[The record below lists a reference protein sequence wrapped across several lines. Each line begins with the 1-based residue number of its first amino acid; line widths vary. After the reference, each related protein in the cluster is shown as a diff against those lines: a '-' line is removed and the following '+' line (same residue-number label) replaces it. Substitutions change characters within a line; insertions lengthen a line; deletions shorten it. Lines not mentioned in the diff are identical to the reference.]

1 MQSNYWAAYLWPWR
15 YRNLIWQFARREV
28 LTRHRG
34 SWLGMGWSVLTPL
47 VMLLIYTLV
56 FRHVF
61 QARWPSAAEGSN
73 FDFALNLYA
82 GLIVFNWTVELLAR
96 APRLI
101 LDQPNLVTKVVFPL
115 PVLAWSALLAA
126 GFQTFISTVLWLIA
140 CSLGGHAPGTSWMM
154 VPVVLLSFAP
164 WLLGMSW
171 LLCSLG
177 VYLRDLSQL
186 VTLAMSGLMFLSPVF
201 YPTQALPTWLRPV
214 ALWNPL
220 TGPIEALRD
229 CVLNS
234 VMPQAWLMASS
245 TVAGLLTCVLGL
257 ALMER
262 IKGGFADVL

>member
-126 GFQTFISTVLWLIA
+126 GFQTFYFHCALADSLQPGRPCTWDFVDDGA
-140 CSLGGHAPGTSWMM
+140 CGLAVFCPLAVGHE
-154 VPVVLLSFAP
+154 
-164 WLLGMSW
+164 
-171 LLCSLG
+171 
-177 VYLRDLSQL
+177 L
-186 VTLAMSGLMFLSPVF
+186 VTLQPGGISA
-201 YPTQALPTWLRPV
+201 RPV
-214 ALWNPL
+214 SA
-220 TGPIEALRD
+220 GDAGHVGSD
-229 CVLNS
+229 VFVASVL
-234 VMPQAWLMASS
+234 PYAS
-245 TVAGLLTCVLGL
+245 TTDL
-257 ALMER
+257 AASCGAVES
-262 IKGGFADVL
+262 IDWPH